1 MQCQRSGTTLSM
13 KRRFAILSMA
23 ACVLVSGGVASSG
36 CGVQQG
42 EENIQKARQVKKQVE
57 SGQHKLEKELR
68 EGQKKVEEGQ

>member
-1 MQCQRSGTTLSM
+1 MNQTMQCQRSGTTLSM
-13 KRRFAILSMA
+13 KRKFAILSMA

-42 EENIQKARQVKKQVE
+42 EENIHKARQVKKQVE

-68 EGQKKVEEGQ
+68 EG